1 MHVVRIGLK
10 TNYVRNWK
18 SSIDYI
24 LMKAIL
30 CAIDLNGTS
39 ERALAAAL
47 ELAAEKQTSLIAL
60 YAYRLLEHNG
70 EGIAEFRR
78 KTEAAARDA
87 FDVMLKKVGKDKTQV
102 PVEFITEI
110 GFMADRIEYYVRSNK
125 ISCVVIGQQLA
136 VAMNEHKGLTFNH
149 FLNTIKIPV
158 LIVPDG
164 IV

>member
-1 MHVVRIGLK
+1 
-10 TNYVRNWK
+10 
-18 SSIDYI
+18 
-24 LMKAIL
+24 MKAIL